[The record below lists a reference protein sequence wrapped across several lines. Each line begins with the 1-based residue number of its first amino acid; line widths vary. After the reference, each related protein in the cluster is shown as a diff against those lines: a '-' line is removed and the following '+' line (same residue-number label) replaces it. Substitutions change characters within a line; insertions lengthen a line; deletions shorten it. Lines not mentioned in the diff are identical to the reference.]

1 MNLPLVFLTAL
12 LYVLVPVAAD
22 CYLGAVDGADSFRDA
37 VLLLS
42 GASSMEELS
51 AEELE
56 RYEDLRR
63 KPLDLNRCGRSRLL
77 ACGLFTPFQ
86 VASILEHRRQ
96 GGEILSLTEL
106 MLIEGFTSRKV
117 DALRH
122 FIVIRAE
129 DGPIGAKKLR
139 PELDLELR
147 GAVSVPVPDSRSKD
161 RGEQRTGY
169 GSKLHLSLGQ
179 RAELSIVGRK
189 SYDSG
194 RFGPVSAS
202 AVYYGRRYLGK
213 VVLGAFNARFGEG
226 LTQWSGFSLST
237 LSSVASFRKSGS
249 GLSPSASFSPGMT
262 GMAADF
268 NLRRFTLSTA
278 IGCAPE
284 ALAKLGLFTKAS
296 GSTAPGIEALADLS
310 LFTKASGSTA
320 LGSTAPGIAALA
332 DLSWTGRLI
341 HAGVTATCEAAG
353 VHFLGSLPNLS
364 LFGETSLTY
373 KGAFSAI
380 AGTVWTP
387 EYARKFALQLR
398 WFDPSIK
405 GKNSGAAFGFELP
418 DWCFTL
424 DARYRADT
432 RKQKYRGFL
441 RYSKEIILPARPRA
455 PSSVPLPEVNLPEA
469 SLPDISSRP
478 VTEQPAT
485 VPEASVSVPA
495 RSLTVSARLAA
506 NYAPGEAH
514 PTRVELRSELAFT
527 SGAWKFST
535 RLDGIYCASFAFH
548 AFLEAGY
555 LTPKLSSYL
564 RLGGFLIDN
573 WDDRIWVYER
583 DAPGSFTVPAYYGR
597 GVHCSLYCAWKPSRH
612 HSLYLRTSLVSYPG
626 NPTPKK
632 GKFEFKLQY
641 RLRIF

>member
-226 LTQWSGFSLST
+226 LTQWSGFSLSS

-284 ALAKLGLFTKAS
+284 ALAKL
-296 GSTAPGIEALADLS
+296 S
-310 LFTKASGSTA
+310 LFTKASGSTNP
-320 LGSTAPGIAALA
+320 GSTAPGIAALA

-469 SLPDISSRP
+469 S
-478 VTEQPAT
+478 A
-485 VPEASVSVPA
+485 SVPA

-555 LTPKLSSYL
+555 LTQKLSSYL

-626 NPTPKK
+626 NPTPKN

>member
-12 LYVLVPVAAD
+12 LYVLVPVAVD
-22 CYLGAVDGADSFRDA
+22 RYLGAVDGADSFRDA

-63 KPLDLNRCGRSRLL
+63 KPLDLNRCSRSRLL

-86 VASILEHRRQ
+86 VASILEQRRQ
-96 GGEILSLTEL
+96 SGEILSLTEL
-106 MLIEGFTSRKV
+106 TLIEGFTSRKV

-226 LTQWSGFSLST
+226 LTQWSGFSLSS

-284 ALAKLGLFTKAS
+284 ALAKLG
-296 GSTAPGIEALADLS
+296 

-424 DARYRADT
+424 DARYRADI

-455 PSSVPLPEVNLPEA
+455 PSSVPPPEVNLPEA
-469 SLPDISSRP
+469 SLPDSSSRP
-478 VTEQPAT
+478 VTEQPAPVSEASAGSAPVS

-495 RSLTVSARLAA
+495 RSLAVSARLAA
-506 NYAPGEAH
+506 NYAPGESH

-527 SGAWKFST
+527 SGAWQFST

-626 NPTPKK
+626 NPTPKN
-632 GKFEFKLQY
+632 GKFEVKLQY

>member
-106 MLIEGFTSRKV
+106 TLIEGFTSRKV

-226 LTQWSGFSLST
+226 LTQWSGFSLSS

-284 ALAKLGLFTKAS
+284 ALAKL
-296 GSTAPGIEALADLS
+296 S
-310 LFTKASGSTA
+310 LFTKASGSTNP
-320 LGSTAPGIAALA
+320 GSTAPGIAALA

-469 SLPDISSRP
+469 SVGSAS
-478 VTEQPAT
+478 VS
-485 VPEASVSVPA
+485 VPEASASVPA

-626 NPTPKK
+626 NPTPKN

>member
-12 LYVLVPVAAD
+12 LYVLVPVAVD
-22 CYLGAVDGADSFRDA
+22 RYLGAVDGADSFRDA

-63 KPLDLNRCGRSRLL
+63 KPLDLNRCSRSRLL

-86 VASILEHRRQ
+86 VASILEQRRQ
-96 GGEILSLTEL
+96 SGEILSLTEL
-106 MLIEGFTSRKV
+106 TLIEGFTSRKV

-226 LTQWSGFSLST
+226 LTQWSGFSLSS

-296 GSTAPGIEALADLS
+296 GSTNP
-310 LFTKASGSTA
+310 GSTA
-320 LGSTAPGIAALA
+320 SGIEALA

-424 DARYRADT
+424 DARYRADI

-455 PSSVPLPEVNLPEA
+455 PSSVPPPEVNLPEA
-469 SLPDISSRP
+469 SLPDSSSRP
-478 VTEQPAT
+478 VTEQPAPVSEASAGSAPVS

-495 RSLTVSARLAA
+495 RSLAVSARLAA
-506 NYAPGEAH
+506 NYAPGESH

-527 SGAWKFST
+527 SGAWQFST

-626 NPTPKK
+626 NPTPKN
-632 GKFEFKLQY
+632 GKFEVKLQY

>member
-63 KPLDLNRCGRSRLL
+63 KPLDLNRCSRSRLL

-106 MLIEGFTSRKV
+106 TLIEGFTSRKV

-226 LTQWSGFSLST
+226 LTQWSGFSLSS

-284 ALAKLGLFTKAS
+284 DLAKLG
-296 GSTAPGIEALADLS
+296 

-441 RYSKEIILPARPRA
+441 RYSKEIILPARPRT
-455 PSSVPLPEVNLPEA
+455 PSSVPPPEVNLP
-469 SLPDISSRP
+469 DISSHP

-485 VPEASVSVPA
+485 VPEASAGSASVSVPEASVSVPA

-506 NYAPGEAH
+506 NYAPGESH

-555 LTPKLSSYL
+555 LTPKLSLYL

-626 NPTPKK
+626 NPTPKN

>member
-22 CYLGAVDGADSFRDA
+22 RYLGAVDGADSFRDA

-63 KPLDLNRCGRSRLL
+63 KPLDLNRCSRSRLL

-86 VASILEHRRQ
+86 VASILEQRRQ
-96 GGEILSLTEL
+96 SGEILSLTEL

-226 LTQWSGFSLST
+226 LTQWSGFSLSS

-296 GSTAPGIEALADLS
+296 GSTNP
-310 LFTKASGSTA
+310 GSTA
-320 LGSTAPGIAALA
+320 SGIEALA

-441 RYSKEIILPARPRA
+441 RYSKEIILPA
-455 PSSVPLPEVNLPEA
+455 
-469 SLPDISSRP
+469 
-478 VTEQPAT
+478 
-485 VPEASVSVPA
+485 
-495 RSLTVSARLAA
+495 
-506 NYAPGEAH
+506 
-514 PTRVELRSELAFT
+514 
-527 SGAWKFST
+527 
-535 RLDGIYCASFAFH
+535 
-548 AFLEAGY
+548 
-555 LTPKLSSYL
+555 
-564 RLGGFLIDN
+564 
-573 WDDRIWVYER
+573 
-583 DAPGSFTVPAYYGR
+583 
-597 GVHCSLYCAWKPSRH
+597 
-612 HSLYLRTSLVSYPG
+612 
-626 NPTPKK
+626 
-632 GKFEFKLQY
+632 
-641 RLRIF
+641 

>member
-22 CYLGAVDGADSFRDA
+22 RYLGAVDGADSFRDA

-63 KPLDLNRCGRSRLL
+63 KPLDLNRCSRSRLL

-86 VASILEHRRQ
+86 VASILEQRRQ
-96 GGEILSLTEL
+96 SGEILSLTEL
-106 MLIEGFTSRKV
+106 TLIEGFTSRKV

-213 VVLGAFNARFGEG
+213 VVLGAYNARFGEG
-226 LTQWSGFSLST
+226 ITQWSGFSLSS

-296 GSTAPGIEALADLS
+296 GSTNP
-310 LFTKASGSTA
+310 GSTA
-320 LGSTAPGIAALA
+320 SGIEALA

-424 DARYRADT
+424 DARYRADI

-455 PSSVPLPEVNLPEA
+455 PSSVPPPEVNLPEA
-469 SLPDISSRP
+469 SLPDSSSRP
-478 VTEQPAT
+478 VTEQPAPVSEASAGSAPVS

-495 RSLTVSARLAA
+495 RSLAVSARLAA
-506 NYAPGEAH
+506 NYAPGESH

-527 SGAWKFST
+527 SGAWQFST

-626 NPTPKK
+626 NPTPKN
-632 GKFEFKLQY
+632 GKFEVKLQY

>member
-63 KPLDLNRCGRSRLL
+63 KPLDLNRCSRSRLL

-86 VASILEHRRQ
+86 VASILEQRRQ
-96 GGEILSLTEL
+96 SGEILSLTEL
-106 MLIEGFTSRKV
+106 TLIEGFTSRKV

-129 DGPIGAKKLR
+129 DGPIGAKKFR

-226 LTQWSGFSLST
+226 LTQWSGFSLSS

-284 ALAKLGLFTKAS
+284 ALAKL
-296 GSTAPGIEALADLS
+296 S
-310 LFTKASGSTA
+310 LFTKAS
-320 LGSTAPGIAALA
+320 GSTAPGIAALA

-455 PSSVPLPEVNLPEA
+455 PSSVPPPEVNLPEA

-485 VPEASVSVPA
+485 VPGASAGSASVSVPEASVSVPA

-506 NYAPGEAH
+506 NYAPGESH

-527 SGAWKFST
+527 SGTWKFST

-626 NPTPKK
+626 NPTPKN

>member
-226 LTQWSGFSLST
+226 LTQWSGFSLSS

-296 GSTAPGIEALADLS
+296 GSTAPGIE
-310 LFTKASGSTA
+310 
-320 LGSTAPGIAALA
+320 ALA

-455 PSSVPLPEVNLPEA
+455 PSSVPPPEVNLP
-469 SLPDISSRP
+469 DISSHP

-485 VPEASVSVPA
+485 VPEASAGSASVSVPA

>member
-63 KPLDLNRCGRSRLL
+63 KPLDLNRCSRSRLL

-147 GAVSVPVPDSRSKD
+147 GAVSVPVPDLRSKD

-194 RFGPVSAS
+194 RFGPLSAS

-226 LTQWSGFSLST
+226 LTQWSGFSLSS

-296 GSTAPGIEALADLS
+296 
-310 LFTKASGSTA
+310 
-320 LGSTAPGIAALA
+320 GSTAPGIAALA

-495 RSLTVSARLAA
+495 RSLIVSARLAA

-626 NPTPKK
+626 NPTPKN

>member
-63 KPLDLNRCGRSRLL
+63 KPLDLNRCSRSRLL

-194 RFGPVSAS
+194 RFGPLSAS

-226 LTQWSGFSLST
+226 LTQWSGFSLSS

-284 ALAKLGLFTKAS
+284 ALAKL
-296 GSTAPGIEALADLS
+296 S
-310 LFTKASGSTA
+310 LFTKASGSTNP
-320 LGSTAPGIAALA
+320 GSTAPGIAALA

-455 PSSVPLPEVNLPEA
+455 PSSVPPPEVNLP
-469 SLPDISSRP
+469 DISSHP

-485 VPEASVSVPA
+485 VPEASAGSASVSVPA

>member
-63 KPLDLNRCGRSRLL
+63 KPLDLNRCSRSRLL

-86 VASILEHRRQ
+86 VASILEQRRQ
-96 GGEILSLTEL
+96 SGEILSLTEL

-226 LTQWSGFSLST
+226 LTQWSGFSLSS

-284 ALAKLGLFTKAS
+284 ALAKLSLFTKAS
-296 GSTAPGIEALADLS
+296 GSTAPGIE
-310 LFTKASGSTA
+310 
-320 LGSTAPGIAALA
+320 ALA

-455 PSSVPLPEVNLPEA
+455 PSSVPPPEVNLPEA
-469 SLPDISSRP
+469 SLPDSSSRP
-478 VTEQPAT
+478 VTEQPAPVSEASAGSAPVS

-495 RSLTVSARLAA
+495 RSLAVSARLAA
-506 NYAPGEAH
+506 NYAPGESH

-626 NPTPKK
+626 NPTPKN

>member
-37 VLLLS
+37 VLFLS

-63 KPLDLNRCGRSRLL
+63 KPLDLNRCSRSRLL

-106 MLIEGFTSRKV
+106 TLIEGFTSRKV

-226 LTQWSGFSLST
+226 LTQWSGFSLSS

-296 GSTAPGIEALADLS
+296 GSTAPGIEAL
-310 LFTKASGSTA
+310 T
-320 LGSTAPGIAALA
+320 

-469 SLPDISSRP
+469 SLPDITSRP
-478 VTEQPAT
+478 VTEQPAPVPEASAGSASVS

-495 RSLTVSARLAA
+495 RILTVSARLAA

-626 NPTPKK
+626 NSTPKN

>member
-22 CYLGAVDGADSFRDA
+22 RYLGAVDGADSFRDA

-63 KPLDLNRCGRSRLL
+63 KPLDLNRCSRSRLL

-86 VASILEHRRQ
+86 VASILEQRRQ
-96 GGEILSLTEL
+96 SGEILSLTEL

-147 GAVSVPVPDSRSKD
+147 GAVSVPVPDPRSKD

-226 LTQWSGFSLST
+226 LTQWSGFSLSS

-284 ALAKLGLFTKAS
+284 ALAKLSLFTKAS
-296 GSTAPGIEALADLS
+296 GSTAPGIE
-310 LFTKASGSTA
+310 
-320 LGSTAPGIAALA
+320 ALA

-441 RYSKEIILPARPRA
+441 RYSKEIILPARPLA
-455 PSSVPLPEVNLPEA
+455 ASSVPPPEVNLPEA

-485 VPEASVSVPA
+485 VPEASAGSASVSVSEASVSVPA

-527 SGAWKFST
+527 SGTWKFST

-626 NPTPKK
+626 NPTPKN

>member
-63 KPLDLNRCGRSRLL
+63 KPLDLNRCSRSRLL

-194 RFGPVSAS
+194 RFGPLSAS

-226 LTQWSGFSLST
+226 LTQWSGFSLSS

-296 GSTAPGIEALADLS
+296 
-310 LFTKASGSTA
+310 
-320 LGSTAPGIAALA
+320 GSTAPGIAALA

-495 RSLTVSARLAA
+495 RSLIVSARLAA

-626 NPTPKK
+626 NPTPKN

>member
-63 KPLDLNRCGRSRLL
+63 KPLDLNRCSRSRLL

-226 LTQWSGFSLST
+226 LTQWSGFSLSS

-296 GSTAPGIEALADLS
+296 GSTNP
-310 LFTKASGSTA
+310 
-320 LGSTAPGIAALA
+320 GSTAPSIEALA

-455 PSSVPLPEVNLPEA
+455 PSSVPPPEVNL
-469 SLPDISSRP
+469 
-478 VTEQPAT
+478 
-485 VPEASVSVPA
+485 PEASVSVPA

-514 PTRVELRSELAFT
+514 HTRVELRSELAFN

-626 NPTPKK
+626 NPTPKN

>member
-22 CYLGAVDGADSFRDA
+22 RYLGAVDGADSFRDA

-63 KPLDLNRCGRSRLL
+63 KPLDLNRCSRSRLL

-86 VASILEHRRQ
+86 VASILEQRRQ
-96 GGEILSLTEL
+96 SGEILSLTEL

-226 LTQWSGFSLST
+226 ITQWSGFSLSS

-284 ALAKLGLFTKAS
+284 ALAKL
-296 GSTAPGIEALADLS
+296 S
-310 LFTKASGSTA
+310 LFTKAYGSTNP
-320 LGSTAPGIAALA
+320 GSTAPGIAALA

-455 PSSVPLPEVNLPEA
+455 PSSVPPPEVNL
-469 SLPDISSRP
+469 
-478 VTEQPAT
+478 
-485 VPEASVSVPA
+485 PEASVSVPA

-626 NPTPKK
+626 NPTPKN
-632 GKFEFKLQY
+632 GKFEVKLQY

>member
-194 RFGPVSAS
+194 RFGPLSAS

-226 LTQWSGFSLST
+226 LTQWSGFSLSS

-296 GSTAPGIEALADLS
+296 
-310 LFTKASGSTA
+310 
-320 LGSTAPGIAALA
+320 GSTAPGIAALA

-485 VPEASVSVPA
+485 VPEASAGSASVSVPA

-612 HSLYLRTSLVSYPG
+612 H
-626 NPTPKK
+626 
-632 GKFEFKLQY
+632 
-641 RLRIF
+641 

>member
-226 LTQWSGFSLST
+226 LTQWSGFSLSS

-296 GSTAPGIEALADLS
+296 GSTNP
-310 LFTKASGSTA
+310 
-320 LGSTAPGIAALA
+320 GSTAPGIEALA

-455 PSSVPLPEVNLPEA
+455 PSSVPPPEVNLP
-469 SLPDISSRP
+469 DISSHP

-485 VPEASVSVPA
+485 VPEASAGSASVSVPA

>member
-194 RFGPVSAS
+194 RFGPLSAS

-226 LTQWSGFSLST
+226 LTQWSGFSLSS

-296 GSTAPGIEALADLS
+296 
-310 LFTKASGSTA
+310 
-320 LGSTAPGIAALA
+320 GSTAPGIAALA

-495 RSLTVSARLAA
+495 RSLIVSARLAA

-626 NPTPKK
+626 NPTPKN

>member
-22 CYLGAVDGADSFRDA
+22 CYLGADDGADSFRDA

-63 KPLDLNRCGRSRLL
+63 KPLDLNRCSRSRLL

-86 VASILEHRRQ
+86 VASILEQRRQ
-96 GGEILSLTEL
+96 SGEILSLTEL
-106 MLIEGFTSRKV
+106 TLIEGFTSRKV

-226 LTQWSGFSLST
+226 LTQWSGFSLSS

-284 ALAKLGLFTKAS
+284 ALAKLSLFTKAS
-296 GSTAPGIEALADLS
+296 GSTAPGIE
-310 LFTKASGSTA
+310 
-320 LGSTAPGIAALA
+320 ALA

-455 PSSVPLPEVNLPEA
+455 PSSVPPPEVNLPEA

-478 VTEQPAT
+478 VTEQPSLVPEASAGSASVS

-506 NYAPGEAH
+506 NYAPGESH

-626 NPTPKK
+626 NPTPKN

>member
-226 LTQWSGFSLST
+226 LTQWSGFSLSS

-310 LFTKASGSTA
+310 LFTKASGSTNP
-320 LGSTAPGIAALA
+320 GSTAPGIAALA

-469 SLPDISSRP
+469 S
-478 VTEQPAT
+478 A
-485 VPEASVSVPA
+485 SVPA

-555 LTPKLSSYL
+555 LTQKLSSYL

-626 NPTPKK
+626 NPTPKN

>member
-22 CYLGAVDGADSFRDA
+22 RYLGAVDGADSFRDA

-63 KPLDLNRCGRSRLL
+63 KPLDLNRCSRSRLL

-86 VASILEHRRQ
+86 VASILEQRRQ
-96 GGEILSLTEL
+96 SGEILSLTEL

-147 GAVSVPVPDSRSKD
+147 GAVSVPVPDPRSKD

-226 LTQWSGFSLST
+226 LTQWSGFSLSS

-296 GSTAPGIEALADLS
+296 GSI
-310 LFTKASGSTA
+310 A

-432 RKQKYRGFL
+432 RKQKYRCFL
-441 RYSKEIILPARPRA
+441 RYSKEPALPA
-455 PSSVPLPEVNLPEA
+455 
-469 SLPDISSRP
+469 
-478 VTEQPAT
+478 
-485 VPEASVSVPA
+485 A
-495 RSLTVSARLAA
+495 RSLSLSERIAA
-506 NYAPGEAH
+506 SYAPGEKH
-514 PTRVELRSELAFT
+514 PVRLELRSELAYV
-527 SGAWKFST
+527 SGFWKYAG
-535 RLDGIYCASFAFH
+535 RLDATYCASFAFH
-548 AFLEAGY
+548 GFLETGY
-555 LTPKLSSYL
+555 LSPELSAYL

-573 WDDRIWVYER
+573 WDDRIYVYER

-597 GVHCSLYCAWKPSRH
+597 GLHCSLYTAWKPSRR
-612 HSLYLRTSLVSYPG
+612 HSLYFRASLVSYPG
-626 NPTPKK
+626 NPDPKN
-632 GKFEFKLQY
+632 GKFELKLQY
-641 RLRIF
+641 RLRIY

>member
-226 LTQWSGFSLST
+226 LTQWSGFSLSS

-469 SLPDISSRP
+469 S
-478 VTEQPAT
+478 
-485 VPEASVSVPA
+485 VSVPA

-626 NPTPKK
+626 NPTPKN

>member
-226 LTQWSGFSLST
+226 LTQWSGFSLSS

-284 ALAKLGLFTKAS
+284 ALAKL
-296 GSTAPGIEALADLS
+296 S
-310 LFTKASGSTA
+310 LFTKASGSTNP
-320 LGSTAPGIAALA
+320 GSTAPGIAALA

-495 RSLTVSARLAA
+495 RSLIVSARLAA

>member
-22 CYLGAVDGADSFRDA
+22 RYLGAVDGADSFRDA

-63 KPLDLNRCGRSRLL
+63 KPLDLNRCSRSRLL

-86 VASILEHRRQ
+86 VASILEQRRQ
-96 GGEILSLTEL
+96 SGEILSLTEL
-106 MLIEGFTSRKV
+106 TLIEGFTSRKV

-226 LTQWSGFSLST
+226 LTQWSGFSLSS

-296 GSTAPGIEALADLS
+296 GSTNP
-310 LFTKASGSTA
+310 GSTA
-320 LGSTAPGIAALA
+320 SGIEALA

-424 DARYRADT
+424 DARYRADI

-455 PSSVPLPEVNLPEA
+455 PSSVPPPEVNLPEA
-469 SLPDISSRP
+469 SLPDSSSRP
-478 VTEQPAT
+478 VTEQPAPVSEASAGSAPVS

-495 RSLTVSARLAA
+495 RSLAVSARLAA
-506 NYAPGEAH
+506 NYAPGESH

-527 SGAWKFST
+527 SGAWQFST

-626 NPTPKK
+626 NPTPKN
-632 GKFEFKLQY
+632 GKFEVKLQY

>member
-63 KPLDLNRCGRSRLL
+63 KPLDLNRCSRSRLL

-147 GAVSVPVPDSRSKD
+147 GAVSVPVPDLRSKD

-226 LTQWSGFSLST
+226 LTQWSGFSLSS

-284 ALAKLGLFTKAS
+284 ALAKL
-296 GSTAPGIEALADLS
+296 S
-310 LFTKASGSTA
+310 LFTKASGSTNP
-320 LGSTAPGIAALA
+320 GSTAPGIAALA

-469 SLPDISSRP
+469 S
-478 VTEQPAT
+478 A
-485 VPEASVSVPA
+485 SVPA

-626 NPTPKK
+626 NPTPKN

>member
-22 CYLGAVDGADSFRDA
+22 CYRDLFDGADRYLGTVDGADSFRDA

-63 KPLDLNRCGRSRLL
+63 KPLDLNRCSRSRLL

-86 VASILEHRRQ
+86 VASILEQRRQ
-96 GGEILSLTEL
+96 SGEILSLTEL
-106 MLIEGFTSRKV
+106 TLIEGFTSRKV

-226 LTQWSGFSLST
+226 LTQWSGFSLSS

-296 GSTAPGIEALADLS
+296 
-310 LFTKASGSTA
+310 
-320 LGSTAPGIAALA
+320 GSTAPGIAALA

-441 RYSKEIILPARPRA
+441 RYSKEIILPARPLA
-455 PSSVPLPEVNLPEA
+455 ASSVPPPEVNLP
-469 SLPDISSRP
+469 DISSHP

-485 VPEASVSVPA
+485 VPEASAGSASVIVPA
-495 RSLTVSARLAA
+495 RSLIVSARLAA

-626 NPTPKK
+626 NPTPKN

>member
-63 KPLDLNRCGRSRLL
+63 KPLDLNRCSRSRLL

-147 GAVSVPVPDSRSKD
+147 GAVSVPVPDLRSKD

-226 LTQWSGFSLST
+226 LTQWSGFSLSS

-296 GSTAPGIEALADLS
+296 
-310 LFTKASGSTA
+310 
-320 LGSTAPGIAALA
+320 GSTAPGIAALA

-495 RSLTVSARLAA
+495 RSLIVSARLAA

-626 NPTPKK
+626 NPTPKN

>member
-12 LYVLVPVAAD
+12 LYVLVPVEAD

-63 KPLDLNRCGRSRLL
+63 KPLDLNRCSRSRLL

-161 RGEQRTGY
+161 REEQRTGY

-226 LTQWSGFSLST
+226 LTQWSGFSLSS

-296 GSTAPGIEALADLS
+296 GSTAPGIE
-310 LFTKASGSTA
+310 
-320 LGSTAPGIAALA
+320 ALA

-455 PSSVPLPEVNLPEA
+455 PSSVPPPEVNL
-469 SLPDISSRP
+469 
-478 VTEQPAT
+478 
-485 VPEASVSVPA
+485 PEASVSVPA

-514 PTRVELRSELAFT
+514 HTRVELRSELAFN

-626 NPTPKK
+626 NPSPKN

>member
-12 LYVLVPVAAD
+12 LYVLVPVAVD
-22 CYLGAVDGADSFRDA
+22 RYLGAVDGADSFRDA

-63 KPLDLNRCGRSRLL
+63 KPLDLNRCSRSRLL

-86 VASILEHRRQ
+86 VASILEQRRQ
-96 GGEILSLTEL
+96 SGEILSLTEL
-106 MLIEGFTSRKV
+106 TLIEGFTSRKV

-226 LTQWSGFSLST
+226 LTQWSGFSLSS

-268 NLRRFTLSTA
+268 NLRRFTFSTA

-296 GSTAPGIEALADLS
+296 GSTNP
-310 LFTKASGSTA
+310 GSTA
-320 LGSTAPGIAALA
+320 SGIEALA

-424 DARYRADT
+424 DARYRADI

-455 PSSVPLPEVNLPEA
+455 PSSVPPPEVNLPEA
-469 SLPDISSRP
+469 SLPDSSSRP
-478 VTEQPAT
+478 VTEQPAPVSEASAGSAPVS

-495 RSLTVSARLAA
+495 RSLAVSARLAA
-506 NYAPGEAH
+506 NYAPGESH

-527 SGAWKFST
+527 SGAWQFST

-626 NPTPKK
+626 NPTPKN
-632 GKFEFKLQY
+632 GKFEVKLQY

>member
-12 LYVLVPVAAD
+12 LYVLVPVGAD
-22 CYLGAVDGADSFRDA
+22 RYLDAVDGADSFRDA

-63 KPLDLNRCGRSRLL
+63 KPLDLNRCSRSRLL

-117 DALRH
+117 NALRH

-226 LTQWSGFSLST
+226 LTQWSGFSLSS

-249 GLSPSASFSPGMT
+249 GLSPSVSFSPGMT

-284 ALAKLGLFTKAS
+284 TLAKLGLFTKAS
-296 GSTAPGIEALADLS
+296 GSTNP
-310 LFTKASGSTA
+310 
-320 LGSTAPGIAALA
+320 GSTAPSIAALA

-455 PSSVPLPEVNLPEA
+455 PSSVPPPEVNLP
-469 SLPDISSRP
+469 DISSHP

-485 VPEASVSVPA
+485 VSAASVGSASVSVPEASVSVPA

-506 NYAPGEAH
+506 NYAPGESH

-527 SGAWKFST
+527 SGTWKSST
-535 RLDGIYCASFAFH
+535 RFDGIYCASFAFH

-626 NPTPKK
+626 NPTPKN

>member
-226 LTQWSGFSLST
+226 LTQWSGFSLSS

-284 ALAKLGLFTKAS
+284 ALAKLG
-296 GSTAPGIEALADLS
+296 

-424 DARYRADT
+424 DARYRADI

-469 SLPDISSRP
+469 S
-478 VTEQPAT
+478 A
-485 VPEASVSVPA
+485 SVPA

-555 LTPKLSSYL
+555 LTQKLSSYL

-626 NPTPKK
+626 NPTPKN

>member
-22 CYLGAVDGADSFRDA
+22 RYLGAVDGADSFRYA

-63 KPLDLNRCGRSRLL
+63 KPLDLNRCSRSRLL

-86 VASILEHRRQ
+86 VASILEQRRQ
-96 GGEILSLTEL
+96 SGEILSLTEL
-106 MLIEGFTSRKV
+106 TLIEGFTSRKV

-226 LTQWSGFSLST
+226 LTQWSGFSLSS

-296 GSTAPGIEALADLS
+296 GSI
-310 LFTKASGSTA
+310 A

-424 DARYRADT
+424 DSRYRADT

-455 PSSVPLPEVNLPEA
+455 PSSVPPPEVNLPEA

-478 VTEQPAT
+478 VTEQPAPVSEASAGSAPVS

-626 NPTPKK
+626 NPTPKN

>member
-22 CYLGAVDGADSFRDA
+22 RYLGAVDGADSFRDA

-42 GASSMEELS
+42 GAASMEELS

-63 KPLDLNRCGRSRLL
+63 KPLDLNRCSRSRLL

-106 MLIEGFTSRKV
+106 TLIEGFTSRKV

-226 LTQWSGFSLST
+226 LTQWSGFSLSS

-284 ALAKLGLFTKAS
+284 ALAKL
-296 GSTAPGIEALADLS
+296 S
-310 LFTKASGSTA
+310 LFTKAS
-320 LGSTAPGIAALA
+320 GSTAPGIAALA

-455 PSSVPLPEVNLPEA
+455 PSSVPPPEVNLP
-469 SLPDISSRP
+469 DISSHP

-485 VPEASVSVPA
+485 VPEASAGSASVSVPA

-626 NPTPKK
+626 NPTPKN

>member
-22 CYLGAVDGADSFRDA
+22 RYLGAVDGADSFRDA

-63 KPLDLNRCGRSRLL
+63 KPLDLNRCSRSRLL

-86 VASILEHRRQ
+86 VASILEQRRQ
-96 GGEILSLTEL
+96 SGEILSLTEL
-106 MLIEGFTSRKV
+106 TLIEGFTSRKV

-226 LTQWSGFSLST
+226 LTQWSGFSLSS

-268 NLRRFTLSTA
+268 NLRRFTFSTA

-296 GSTAPGIEALADLS
+296 GSTNP
-310 LFTKASGSTA
+310 GSTA
-320 LGSTAPGIAALA
+320 SGIEALA

-424 DARYRADT
+424 DARYRADI

-455 PSSVPLPEVNLPEA
+455 PSSVPPPEVNLPEA
-469 SLPDISSRP
+469 SLPDSSSRP
-478 VTEQPAT
+478 VTEQPAPVSEASAGSAPVS

-495 RSLTVSARLAA
+495 RSLAVSARLAA
-506 NYAPGEAH
+506 NYAPGESH

-527 SGAWKFST
+527 SGAWQFST

-626 NPTPKK
+626 NPTPKN
-632 GKFEFKLQY
+632 GKFEVKLQY

>member
-63 KPLDLNRCGRSRLL
+63 KPLDLNRCSRSRLL

-194 RFGPVSAS
+194 RFGPLSAS

-226 LTQWSGFSLST
+226 LTQWSGFSLSS

-296 GSTAPGIEALADLS
+296 
-310 LFTKASGSTA
+310 
-320 LGSTAPGIAALA
+320 GSTAPGIAALA

-485 VPEASVSVPA
+485 VPEASAGSASVSVPA
-495 RSLTVSARLAA
+495 RSLIVSARLAA

-626 NPTPKK
+626 NPTPKN

>member
-63 KPLDLNRCGRSRLL
+63 KPLDLNRCSRSRLL

-226 LTQWSGFSLST
+226 LTQWSGFSLSS

-296 GSTAPGIEALADLS
+296 
-310 LFTKASGSTA
+310 
-320 LGSTAPGIAALA
+320 GSTAPGIAALA

-455 PSSVPLPEVNLPEA
+455 PSSVPPPEVNLSEA
-469 SLPDISSRP
+469 SLTDISSRP
-478 VTEQPAT
+478 VTEQPSL
-485 VPEASVSVPA
+485 VPEASASSASASVSEASASSALVSVPA
-495 RSLTVSARLAA
+495 RSLIVSARLAA

-626 NPTPKK
+626 NPTPKN

>member
-63 KPLDLNRCGRSRLL
+63 KPLDLNRCSRSRLL

-86 VASILEHRRQ
+86 VASILEQRRQ
-96 GGEILSLTEL
+96 SGEILSLTEL

-226 LTQWSGFSLST
+226 LTQWSGFSLSS

-284 ALAKLGLFTKAS
+284 ALAKL
-296 GSTAPGIEALADLS
+296 S
-310 LFTKASGSTA
+310 LFTKASGSIA

-353 VHFLGSLPNLS
+353 AHFLGSLPNLS

-398 WFDPSIK
+398 WFAPSIK

-424 DARYRADT
+424 DARYRADI

-455 PSSVPLPEVNLPEA
+455 PSSVPPPEVNLPEA

-485 VPEASVSVPA
+485 VPEASAGSASVSVSEASVSVPA

-506 NYAPGEAH
+506 NYAPGESH

-548 AFLEAGY
+548 AFLEEGY

-626 NPTPKK
+626 NPTPKN